1 MPQYNYIRQTLRQ
14 NGDVL
19 LAYCTANCQWVKYR
33 RTSSAVPSYCY
44 QPCDAQ
50 PGKKLPYTQALDAG
64 KDTGGT
70 NMAVAALAQ
79 CRGRGGVGGGV
90 KFAGQTVPAMWTRA
104 KVGATVSA
112 HWARS
117 PVDSP
122 SASSHGR
129 QRPAQEIIQH
139 LSSGPPAGKGQTNF
153 CGRMGGKNCTGP
165 KMCSPA
171 H

>member
-1 MPQYNYIRQTLRQ
+1 MGQVQANKLSGTKLLLSALRCAAWEEATIHSGTGCRQRHRRYKH
-14 NGDVL
+14 GGG
-19 LAYCTANCQWVKYR
+19 
-33 RTSSAVPSYCY
+33 RTSAVQRPW
-44 QPCDAQ
+44 
-50 PGKKLPYTQALDAG
+50 GEG
-64 KDTGGT
+64 E
-70 NMAVAALAQ
+70 
-79 CRGRGGVGGGV
+79 V

-153 CGRMGGKNCTGP
+153 CGRLGGKNCTGP